1 MPEVIGPLAARVSLT
16 HVVVRISHA
25 YKGKAV
31 AVATFKSILE
41 IILVK

>member
-16 HVVVRISHA
+16 HVVVRISHT
-25 YKGKAV
+25 YKGKT
-31 AVATFKSILE
+31 VATFKSILE